1 MDSADAWSHPELFQ
15 LDEQCTP
22 KAVAGCPPD
31 GFSADG
37 QMWGNPL
44 YDWDYHKKTAY
55 AWWIERLSFCFE
67 LYDVVRIDHFRGFDE
82 YYSIPY
88 GDKTA
93 VNGSWKKGPGMDL
106 FHTIERRLA
115 ENP

>member
-1 MDSADAWSHPELFQ
+1 
-15 LDEQCTP
+15 
-22 KAVAGCPPD
+22 
-31 GFSADG
+31 
-37 QMWGNPL
+37 MWGNPL

-106 FHTIERRLA
+106 SIQSKRRLA

>member
-1 MDSADAWSHPELFQ
+1 MIGITTKRHRTHGGS
-15 LDEQCTP
+15 
-22 KAVAGCPPD
+22 K
-31 GFSADG
+31 
-37 QMWGNPL
+37 
-44 YDWDYHKKTAY
+44 
-55 AWWIERLSFCFE
+55 RLSFCFE

-106 FHTIERRLA
+106 FHTIEKKIGRKIRDCGGSWLY
-115 ENP
+115 NGYRP

>member
-1 MDSADAWSHPELFQ
+1 MPIYVSLDSADAWSHPELFQ

-67 LYDVVRIDHFRGFDE
+67 LYDVVRIDPFRGFDA

-88 GDKTA
+88 VA
-93 VNGSWKKGPGMDL
+93 
-106 FHTIERRLA
+106 
-115 ENP
+115 

>member
-1 MDSADAWSHPELFQ
+1 
-15 LDEQCTP
+15 
-22 KAVAGCPPD
+22 
-31 GFSADG
+31 
-37 QMWGNPL
+37 MWGNPL

-93 VNGSWKKGPGMDL
+93 VNGKVRAWICSVQSK
-106 FHTIERRLA
+106 RRLA
-115 ENP
+115 GNP

>member
-1 MDSADAWSHPELFQ
+1 MQFQFFNQWHKLRAYANKKGIKIIGDIPIYVSLDSADAWSHPELFQ

-44 YDWDYHKKTAY
+44 YDWDYHKKDIVRMVDRTAF
-55 AWWIERLSFCFE
+55 IL
-67 LYDVVRIDHFRGFDE
+67 L
-82 YYSIPY
+82 
-88 GDKTA
+88 
-93 VNGSWKKGPGMDL
+93 
-106 FHTIERRLA
+106 
-115 ENP
+115 